1 MNNMANEMTG
11 TKIKRVL
18 KKGGA
23 KRIRP
28 DIFENISDDLIDEI
42 ALSVK
47 TQEDLSEDNIDNNCR
62 NGYSRKTVNTDSGKI
77 EINVP
82 RDRNAEFDP
91 ILVQKYKRRLEGI
104 RDVAE

>member
-47 TQEDLSEDNIDNNCR
+47 TQEDLSEVIYALKQR
-62 NGYSRKTVNTDSGKI
+62 II
-77 EINVP
+77 ES
-82 RDRNAEFDP
+82 ALHGEMEYHYTFK
-91 ILVQKYKRRLEGI
+91 L
-104 RDVAE
+104 